1 MCEDLITNAHI
12 LFQPTGSPQIPPL
25 TPSIPA
31 PSSPVSPTAT
41 GSPRARASSQAS
53 TLGQMGPPPALSRSP
68 RLGRSPSLPPQRSP
82 PYSPAVASARQHHP
96 PEDFRPQLPPRP
108 QGSIH
113 PSQRSAGLPPP
124 ALVPMSQR
132 PNRQSAPVQPRT
144 QMPDSPVVPGF
155 PRSREVS
162 RERLERRTP
171 RTTPRLPQRELDTE
185 EPTSPR
191 RERLLSPALPPR
203 PLSPAVSTRTG
214 NSSIQEEH
222 EPLERERLPLTP
234 WGSNLELHDPVD
246 RPASASSSPRSQ
258 LANVRP
264 NSRQSA
270 RRSISGASVE
280 PQSPPAVTQSTP
292 PADPQS
298 NSAES
303 PLTDGEAAANEARS
317 AE

>member
-1 MCEDLITNAHI
+1 
-12 LFQPTGSPQIPPL
+12 
-25 TPSIPA
+25 
-31 PSSPVSPTAT
+31 
-41 GSPRARASSQAS
+41 
-53 TLGQMGPPPALSRSP
+53 MGPPPASSRSP

-132 PNRQSAPVQPRT
+132 PNRQSAPVQPRA
-144 QMPDSPVVPGF
+144 QMPDSPITSGF

-171 RTTPRLPQRELDTE
+171 RTTPRLPQRELDLE
-185 EPTSPR
+185 EPASPR
-191 RERLLSPALPPR
+191 RERLLSPPLPPR

-214 NSSIQEEH
+214 ESSIQEEH
-222 EPLERERLPLTP
+222 EPIERERLPLTP
-234 WGSNLELHDPVD
+234 WGSNLELHEAAD
-246 RPASASSSPRSQ
+246 RPASASTSPRSQ
-258 LANVRP
+258 FANIRP
-264 NSRQSA
+264 DSRQSA

-280 PQSPPAVTQSTP
+280 PQRSPAVIQQALP
-292 PADPQS
+292 EPQS
-298 NSAES
+298 GNAEI
-303 PLTDGEAAANEARS
+303 PLPGGEAAANEAHP